1 VSERDERGPREA
13 VRELRGE
20 RPEGRALGI
29 DLVHEASIPVHD
41 DASAIVDLVDDAPV
55 SGAEPGVLAGVAD
68 ELDPHPDRHSGSD
81 AGGEKFGTL
90 RVHGW
95 HIGFEAW
102 MLNPP
107 SEGSHGRRAFEPG
120 EDAVRRRIVPN
131 STAMDRSAG
140 RELVSESP
148 SASRRRQAGGRSV
161 LSPRRKGDSGDE
173 RREKDQTDGLGA
185 LMRRILAHNPSP
197 EERLEQLLAERRR
210 EFDER
215 AAHFEETIVDLER
228 REQLLRDS
236 RASVERLLRLGT
248 SDLDARELDLA
259 RLVRDLTER
268 EARIREEESEAARRR
283 SELGAVEL
291 KRATVE
297 RRERALEDREAVLAT
312 REAQLEERE
321 AEAQLEAD
329 MSSEAA
335 ARVVLFVPGPAYR
348 LVEIEHR
355 PVVRGTAIRLDG
367 DEYVVARTGP
377 SPLPGD
383 PRACVYLV
391 RGAPGP
397 SPSAGSS

>member
-1 VSERDERGPREA
+1 
-13 VRELRGE
+13 
-20 RPEGRALGI
+20 
-29 DLVHEASIPVHD
+29 
-41 DASAIVDLVDDAPV
+41 
-55 SGAEPGVLAGVAD
+55 
-68 ELDPHPDRHSGSD
+68 
-81 AGGEKFGTL
+81 
-90 RVHGW
+90 
-95 HIGFEAW
+95 
-102 MLNPP
+102 M
-107 SEGSHGRRAFEPG
+107 
-120 EDAVRRRIVPN
+120 
-131 STAMDRSAG
+131 
-140 RELVSESP
+140 
-148 SASRRRQAGGRSV
+148 

-197 EERLEQLLAERRR
+197 EERLEQLLAQRRR
-210 EFDER
+210 DFDER
-215 AAHFEETIVDLER
+215 AADFEETIVDLER

-291 KRATVE
+291 KRAAVE
-297 RRERALEDREAVLAT
+297 RRERALEAREALLAP
-312 REAQLEERE
+312 REAR
-321 AEAQLEAD
+321 LEAD
-329 MSSEAA
+329 VSSEAA
-335 ARVVLFVPGPAYR
+335 APVVLFVPGPAYR

-355 PVVRGTAIRLDG
+355 PVVPGTAIRLDG

-383 PRACVYLV
+383 PRTCVYLV

>member
-1 VSERDERGPREA
+1 VSARGQRGRREA

-29 DLVHEASIPVHD
+29 DLVHETAIPVHD
-41 DASAIVDLVDDAPV
+41 DVSAIVDLVDDPAIP
-55 SGAEPGVLAGVAD
+55 GAESGVLAGVAD
-68 ELDPHPDRHSGSD
+68 KLDPHPNRHPGSD
-81 AGGEKFGTL
+81 AGGEKLGTL
-90 RVHGW
+90 RVHSC
-95 HIGFEAW
+95 HIGFDPW
-102 MLNPP
+102 MLYPP
-107 SEGSHGRRAFEPG
+107 SEGSHGRRALKAG
-120 EDAVRRRIVPN
+120 EDAVRRRIAPN
-131 STAMDRSAG
+131 STAKDRSAG

-148 SASRRRQAGGRSV
+148 PVSPRRPAGGRSV
-161 LSPRRKGDSGDE
+161 LSPRRKGPAGDE
-173 RREKDQTDGLGA
+173 SRPEDETDGLGA
-185 LMRRILAHNPSP
+185 FMRRILAHNPSP
-197 EERLEQLLAERRR
+197 EERLEQLLGERRR

-268 EARIREEESEAARRR
+268 EARIREEESELERRR

-291 KRATVE
+291 KRAAVE
-297 RRERALEDREAVLAT
+297 RRERALEAREAVLAT
-312 REAQLEERE
+312 REARLEERE
-321 AEAQLEAD
+321 AMAQLDAD
-329 MSSEAA
+329 VSPEAA
-335 ARVVLFVPGPAYR
+335 APVVLFVPGPAYR

-355 PVVRGTAIRLDG
+355 PVVPGAAIRLEG

-377 SPLPGD
+377 SPLPAD
-383 PRACVYLV
+383 TRTCVYLV